1 MGVVVRV
8 KTWAKPK
15 VQKGSVPLMRA
26 LAPELMQYG
35 LYWPHERGV
44 RSYSRPAWE
53 PAAKGADGFPIP
65 PRELWAYYCTSDD
78 SYLAS
83 GREDCEAMAKIIAD
97 SGSTLADA
105 GAILDLGCAGGRM
118 IRHIAAMAP
127 EASIWGADVWS
138 SAILWWQDHLCPPC
152 SFAVTTIS
160 PHLPFE
166 DRSFGLVYC
175 GSLFTHIDDL
185 AESWFAELHR
195 ILRPGGRLY
204 FSVNDQHAV
213 RIFEGE
219 GDPAAY
225 ARYLRAGRRQGELG
239 FLRGKIVA
247 RPRLPAVPSGGGLHV
262 HDGPVYPQSF
272 SVLEVRLLIVLLPGF
287 GCGVWL
293 AAGAGRAVV
302 PGVPGC
308 APAPTAPGGPPLVQL
323 GWFVLV
329 KRVLAGRAAAASR

>member
-1 MGVVVRV
+1 
-8 KTWAKPK
+8 
-15 VQKGSVPLMRA
+15 
-26 LAPELMQYG
+26 MQYG
-35 LYWPHERGV
+35 SYWPHERGV

-53 PAAKGADGFPIP
+53 PTAKGEDGFPIP

-97 SGSTLADA
+97 SGSALADA

-118 IRHIAAMAP
+118 IRHIPAMAP
-127 EASIWGADVWS
+127 EARIWGADIWS
-138 SAILWWQDHLCPPC
+138 SAILWCQDNLCPPC

-195 ILRPGGRLY
+195 VLRPGGRLY
-204 FSVNDQHAV
+204 FSINDQHSV
-213 RIFEGE
+213 RILEGE

-225 ARYLRAGRRQGELG
+225 ARYYERAGGKANWDSFLASLSRNPGYQRFRRDEAYMFTMGRSMEAHVMWNSEVLCQ
-239 FLRGKIVA
+239 
-247 RPRLPAVPSGGGLHV
+247 RLSWGYRSLSVNPHSYGH
-262 HDGPVYPQSF
+262 QST
-272 SVLEVRLLIVLLPGF
+272 VLLERILR
-287 GCGVWL
+287 L
-293 AAGAGRAVV
+293 A
-302 PGVPGC
+302 
-308 APAPTAPGGPPLVQL
+308 T
-323 GWFVLV
+323 
-329 KRVLAGRAAAASR
+329 